1 MCYQYATENPGMLG
15 YQTGDAANDAANAV
29 DISTLRPV
37 VERLDTVNLVTGG
50 AIPTQVAVLPTGLI
64 GDTGALIS
72 ATNG

>member
-1 MCYQYATENPGMLG
+1 MCYQYATVNPGMLG
-15 YQTGDAANDAANAV
+15 YQTGIAAVPADAV